1 MQDWTLVS
9 LRRLSVISNDD
20 FFEEEGGG
28 GGGGLIVARH
38 SHLYIYIRGRFCIAS
53 DI

>member
-28 GGGGLIVARH
+28 GGGGVDSGQAL
-38 SHLYIYIRGRFCIAS
+38 SPIYLHKG
-53 DI
+53 